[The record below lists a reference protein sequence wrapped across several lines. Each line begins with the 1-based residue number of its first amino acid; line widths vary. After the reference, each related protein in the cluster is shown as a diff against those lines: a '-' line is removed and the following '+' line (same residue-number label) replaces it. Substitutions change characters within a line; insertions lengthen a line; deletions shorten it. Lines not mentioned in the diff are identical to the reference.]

1 MKALFD
7 KFRSLRSIQTQM
19 LLGFGAILLFNGI
32 STAIGY
38 LSLQRLRVSAQANLE
53 YAAHIRELSLEI
65 RNEFLIARQYE
76 ESFLNRWRTA
86 EFQAQAD
93 SFVEANQQYL
103 SQSREKIDQLE
114 AISQASGTFTN
125 EIDQLRS
132 LLNSYESALQS
143 TVSRIEADYSVIGF
157 EQSLEDSTQTIQG
170 QIERQTDPQFQI
182 LLWQMA
188 ASEQAYFNTG
198 EQQYVDT
205 VRLTGERL
213 KQLAAASTGGASSPL
228 VESVNRYLENFN
240 EIVTLDQR
248 VKVNTLVSHNVTEE
262 IDQLTEQISDQS
274 QLAVVQARNQLQQI
288 ARQSR
293 VALLTTAVLALAV
306 AGIAS
311 LLLTRRILQPLSQ
324 LAIAAQQMGE
334 GKLHT
339 RVNMPGEDEFAVV
352 GQTFNQMAAQLQSTL
367 EDLEQRVR
375 DRTLQLSDTNHA
387 LQEKTEY
394 LEKTLRELQQVQL
407 QLIQSEKMSSLGQ
420 LVAGVAHEINNPVNF
435 IYGNLSYLGEYANNL
450 AFVLNR
456 YQERFPDPGEDLAQ
470 ILDEY
475 DVEFI
480 QQDLNKLLT
489 SMQVGTDR
497 IKEIVLSLRN
507 FSRLDESESKSVDL
521 HQGLDSTLLILQS
534 RLKGNSRRP
543 TIEVVKEYGSL
554 PAISC
559 YPGPLNQVFMNLL
572 ANAIDALDEKFA
584 ESQFVDSSSELPTI
598 RIYTSVIHEALQDT
612 PNSEVTQPFV
622 LTQIADNAG
631 GIPPDVQARLF
642 DPFFTTK
649 PVGQGTGLGLSISY
663 QIITEQHHG
672 QIRCEST
679 MGQGTQFSILLPI
692 MDADLAQ
699 A

>member
-1 MKALFD
+1 
-7 KFRSLRSIQTQM
+7 M

-38 LSLQRLRVSAQANLE
+38 LSLQRLRASTQTKLE
-53 YAAHIRELSLEI
+53 YAAQVRELSLEI

-86 EFQAQAD
+86 EFQAESDDFIA
-93 SFVEANQQYL
+93 ANQEYL

-114 AISQASGTFTN
+114 AISRETEAFTA

-132 LLNSYESALQS
+132 LLNNYESAFQATL
-143 TVSRIEADYSVIGF
+143 TRIEANYSNIDF
-157 EQSLEDSTQTIQG
+157 EQSLETETQDIQRQLQSQNNPQLQSLFW
-170 QIERQTDPQFQI
+170 QIV
-182 LLWQMA
+182 

-198 EQQYVDT
+198 DQQYVDT
-205 VRLTGERL
+205 VRLVGSRFRRLATG
-213 KQLAAASTGGASSPL
+213 QL
-228 VESVNRYLENFN
+228 VESIDRYLTDFD

-248 VKVNTLVSHNVTEE
+248 VQVNTLLSQSVTQE
-262 IDQLTEQISDQS
+262 IDQLTQQISNQS
-274 QLAVVQARNQLQQI
+274 QLGVVQARSQLQQI
-288 ARQSR
+288 AIQSR
-293 VALLTTAVLALAV
+293 IALLTTAVLAFTV
-306 AGIAS
+306 AGVAS
-311 LLLTRRILQPLSQ
+311 LLLTRRILRPLGQ

-339 RVNMPGEDEFAVV
+339 RVDMAGEDEFAVV
-352 GQTFNQMAAQLQSTL
+352 AQTFNQMAAQLQNTL

-375 DRTLQLSDTNHA
+375 DRTLQLSETNHT

-394 LEKTLRELQQVQL
+394 LEKTLHELQQIQL

-435 IYGNLSYLGEYANNL
+435 IHGNLAYLDEYAKNL

-456 YQERFPDPGEDLAQ
+456 YQERFPDPGEDIAQ
-470 ILDEY
+470 LLDEY

-489 SMQVGTDR
+489 SMQVGTER

-521 HQGLDSTLLILQS
+521 HQGLDSTLLILQN
-534 RLKGNSRRP
+534 RLKGNPRRP
-543 TIEVVKEYGSL
+543 AIEVVKEYGQL
-554 PAISC
+554 PSISC

-572 ANAIDALDEKFA
+572 ANAIDALDDKFA
-584 ESQFVDSSSELPTI
+584 NLESSNTLPETPTI
-598 RIYTSVIHEALQDT
+598 RIYTSVIHEHQSNGA
-612 PNSEVTQPFV
+612 TQPFV
-622 LTQIADNAG
+622 LVQIADNAG
-631 GIPPDVQARLF
+631 GMPPSVQSRLF

-649 PVGQGTGLGLSISY
+649 PVGKGTGLGLSISY
-663 QIITEQHHG
+663 QIIADQHQG
-672 QIRCEST
+672 QLRCQST
-679 MGQGTQFSILLPI
+679 VGEGTQFSILLPFE
-692 MDADLAQ
+692 DSD
-699 A
+699 

>member
-1 MKALFD
+1 
-7 KFRSLRSIQTQM
+7 M

-38 LSLQRLRVSAQANLE
+38 LSLQRLRASTQTKLEHAAQ
-53 YAAHIRELSLEI
+53 IRELSLDI

-86 EFQAQAD
+86 EFQAESDDFIA
-93 SFVEANQQYL
+93 ANQEYL
-103 SQSREKIDQLE
+103 SQSRGKIDQLE
-114 AISQASGTFTN
+114 AISRKTEAFAA

-132 LLNSYESALQS
+132 LLNNYEAAFQATL
-143 TVSRIEADYSVIGF
+143 SRIEADSNTGF
-157 EQSLEDSTQTIQG
+157 EQSLEDGTQAIQRQLQSQNNPQLQSLFW
-170 QIERQTDPQFQI
+170 QIV
-182 LLWQMA
+182 

-198 EQQYVDT
+198 DQQYVDT
-205 VRLTGERL
+205 VRLVGNRFKTLATTTNDSATG
-213 KQLAAASTGGASSPL
+213 QL
-228 VESVNRYLENFN
+228 VESIDRYLADFD

-248 VKVNTLVSHNVTEE
+248 VQVNTLVSQSVTQE
-262 IDQLTEQISDQS
+262 IDQLTQQISDQS
-274 QLAVVQARNQLQQI
+274 QLGVVQARSQLQQI
-288 ARQSR
+288 ATQSR
-293 VALLTTAVLALAV
+293 IALLTTAVLALTV
-306 AGIAS
+306 AGVAS
-311 LLLTRRILQPLSQ
+311 LLLTQRILRPLSQ

-339 RVNMPGEDEFAVV
+339 RVNIAGEDEFAVV
-352 GQTFNQMAAQLQSTL
+352 ARIFNQMAAQLQNTL

-375 DRTLQLSDTNHA
+375 DRTLQLSETNHA

-394 LEKTLRELQQVQL
+394 LEKTLHELQQIQL

-420 LVAGVAHEINNPVNF
+420 LVAGVAHEINNPINF
-435 IYGNLSYLGEYANNL
+435 IHGNLAYLDEYAKNL

-456 YQERFPDPGEDLAQ
+456 YQERFPDPGEDIVH

-497 IKEIVLSLRN
+497 IKDIVLSLRN

-521 HQGLDSTLLILQS
+521 HQGLDSTLLILQN
-534 RLKGNSRRP
+534 RLKGNPRRP
-543 TIEVVKEYGSL
+543 PIDVIKEYGNL
-554 PAISC
+554 PSISC

-572 ANAIDALDEKFA
+572 ANAIDALDEKF
-584 ESQFVDSSSELPTI
+584 VDLQPSDPLPETPTI
-598 RIYTSVIHEALQDT
+598 RIYTSVIYEHQGNET
-612 PNSEVTQPFV
+612 SQPFV
-622 LTQIADNAG
+622 LIQIADNAG
-631 GIPPDVQARLF
+631 GIPSEVQSRLF

-663 QIITEQHHG
+663 QIITDQHHG
-672 QIRCEST
+672 QLRCRST
-679 MGQGTQFSILLPI
+679 IGEGTQFSILLPFEGST
-692 MDADLAQ
+692 
-699 A
+699 

>member
-1 MKALFD
+1 MT
-7 KFRSLRSIQTQM
+7 SIRTQM

-38 LSLQRLRVSAQANLE
+38 LSLQRLKTSAQTNLE
-53 YAAHIRELSLEI
+53 YAAQIRELSLEI

-86 EFQAQAD
+86 EFQEQAS
-93 SFVEANQQYL
+93 SFVDTNQQYL
-103 SQSREKIDQLE
+103 SQSRDKIDQLE
-114 AISQASGTFTN
+114 AISHDTEAFAA

-132 LLNSYESALQS
+132 LLNNYESAFQATLA
-143 TVSRIEADYSVIGF
+143 RIKTDHTNLGF
-157 EQSLEDSTQTIQG
+157 EQSLDDRAQAIQR
-170 QIERQTDPQFQI
+170 QIQSQNNPQLQSLFWQI
-182 LLWQMA
+182 V

-198 EQQYVDT
+198 DQQHVDN
-205 VRLTGERL
+205 VRLVGNRL
-213 KQLAAASTGGASSPL
+213 KRLATTTGDPATGQL
-228 VESVNRYLENFN
+228 VESINRYLADFDQ
-240 EIVTLDQR
+240 IVTLDQR
-248 VKVNTLVSHNVTEE
+248 VQVNTLLSQSVTQE
-262 IDQLTEQISDQS
+262 IDQLTQQISDQS
-274 QLAVVQARNQLQQI
+274 QLGVEQARNQLQQI
-288 ARQSR
+288 AIQSR
-293 VALLTTAVLALAV
+293 IALLTTAVLAFTV
-306 AGIAS
+306 AGLAS
-311 LLLTRRILQPLSQ
+311 LLLTRRILRPLNQ

-339 RVNMPGEDEFAVV
+339 RVDMAGDDEFAVV
-352 GQTFNQMAAQLQSTL
+352 AQIFNQMAAQLQSTL

-375 DRTLQLSDTNHA
+375 DRTLQLSQTNHA
-387 LQEKTEY
+387 LKEKTEY
-394 LEKTLRELQQVQL
+394 LEKTLHELQQIQL

-435 IYGNLSYLGEYANNL
+435 IHGNLAYLDEYANNL

-456 YQERFPDPGEDLAQ
+456 YQERFPDPGEDIAQ
-470 ILDEY
+470 LLDEY

-521 HQGLDSTLLILQS
+521 HQGLDSTLLILQN
-534 RLKGNSRRP
+534 RLKGNSHRP
-543 TIEVVKEYGSL
+543 QIEVIKEYGNL

-584 ESQFVDSSSELPTI
+584 ETQAPDPSSEPPTI
-598 RIYTSVIHEALQDT
+598 RIYTSVIHEHQGNQ
-612 PNSEVTQPFV
+612 PSQPFV
-622 LTQIADNAG
+622 LIQMADNAG
-631 GIPPDVQARLF
+631 GMPPHVQAHLF

-672 QIRCEST
+672 QLRCQST
-679 MGQGTQFSILLPI
+679 VGEGTQFSILLPFE
-692 MDADLAQ
+692 DSGSDVG
-699 A
+699 